1 METAIC
7 GASALAYWRTPPVVR
22 AICFSGD
29 DATDLPVDGRRLAE
43 VRREA
48 HRELGIWR
56 HGSLGIS
63 AGRPASSAVA
73 LDVLDAAARIAPSVE
88 PPVDVLVS
96 SREGRRRSSLL
107 RPHVIAP
114 ELADHELVR
123 VTRTLCVT
131 SPELTLLTL
140 ASSLTLAQLVMVASE
155 LCGTFS
161 VYRPPKSVEALLEEL
176 NRDGFMPRMSS
187 WVPSFEGGALS
198 DLWSRPRLTTPER
211 LLDLARRAHGRRG
224 CRMLERAARLCVPL
238 AASPLEVQ
246 AGMLLGLPPEL
257 GGEGY
262 AGFSHNH
269 EVVLDVPARRIAR
282 RAACRCDLFWPGEEG
297 RRALDLECHS
307 RLYHGGEGQALSDAD
322 RTTALQGM
330 GVEVLLVTY
339 GQLESPARFDALSG
353 MVAEKIG
360 RTPPSHTEGFLAARA
375 DLRSQVLVSWASL
388 AFGDGR

>member
-114 ELADHELVR
+114 ALADHELVR

-161 VYRPPKSVEALLEEL
+161 VYHPPKSVEALLEEL
-176 NRDGFMPRMSS
+176 NRDGLLPRMSS
-187 WVPSFEGGALS
+187 WVPSFEGGTLS

-257 GGEGY
+257 SGEGY

-269 EVVLDVPARRIAR
+269 EVALSDAARRLAGR
-282 RAACRCDLFWPGEEG
+282 RTCRCDLFWPASQGF
-297 RRALDLECHS
+297 RAVDLECQS
-307 RLYHGGEGQALSDAD
+307 RIYHTGEERGLSDAN
-322 RTTALQGM
+322 RSTALQSM
-330 GVEVLLVTY
+330 DIEVILATY
-339 GQLESPARFDALSG
+339 AQFEDVRRFDALSLTI
-353 MVAEKIG
+353 AQKIG
-360 RTPPSHTEGFLAARA
+360 RRPPIHTRGFLDSRTE
-375 DLRSQVLVSWASL
+375 LRSQVLVSW
-388 AFGDGR
+388 GDLLSDLS